1 MHTLSNYRSP
11 WPALVLAALLS
22 GCASTTIVSGE
33 SVSAVRQRL
42 GPPSAEHA
50 VPGGGQRLEYGGGS
64 FGRSTL
70 MVDVDAQGRVLRA
83 ENVRDEAHFN
93 RVQAGIPLAEL
104 RRQLGEPSR
113 VWGVRYRNQTVWS
126 YRFES
131 PFCQIFNVGITP
143 QGIVEDTSYGP
154 DPLCDDD
161 NLFGRRSMR

>member
-1 MHTLSNYRSP
+1 MQSLRPRPTL
-11 WPALVLAALLS
+11 WLALTFAALLTA
-22 GCASTTIVSGE
+22 CAGTTIVNGE
-33 SVSAVRQRL
+33 SVTAVRQRL
-42 GPPSAEHA
+42 GTPSAEHA
-50 VPGGGQRLEYGGGS
+50 QPDGGSRLEYGGGS
-64 FGRSTL
+64 FGTRTL
-70 MVDVDAQGRVLRA
+70 MVDIDAQGRVLGA

-93 RVQAGIPLAEL
+93 RVQAGISLAEL

-154 DPLCDDD
+154 DPLCEDDQR
-161 NLFGRRSMR
+161 FGQRLR